1 MHQTK
6 AYEPGDT
13 ILSQGET
20 GRGFCI
26 LKSGTLEV
34 VKGGKVITELS
45 VPGIIFGE
53 MSDILG
59 EPRISDVRAKDEAL
73 VIHIEKSI
81 DELVVED
88 PKIAKKLIFTLAKR
102 LDQTTG
108 MLENLLPDTDTLSE
122 DHELEILVVD
132 NREAMVEQIGRDLGN
147 RPWQITGAETAGK
160 ATEMTKRGNYALIVL
175 SLNLPN
181 PEDAMDFYRAL
192 RKNPRTKSTPVLA
205 TVVSTDS
212 DMKQRGRNA
221 GMNYFL
227 EKPAEP
233 RQVES
238 AIMQALQL
246 DTTGLYCTIT
256 DGVLHIS
263 FPADCSE
270 FDKTEIVSSTPSGI
284 ADAIDS
290 GIRKAAI
297 DIHQIAEF
305 DDSFK
310 KPVNQLI
317 QAVVA
322 SKLQFAIVGTGDQ
335 AEELNNDRAEG
346 QELNVFPS
354 LGEAVASIGKEEAA
368 TASEEAAPADAES
381 DPAPEEAA
389 PPTEAEAPPADEGG
403 GGDDAASES
412 DDDATG

>member
-1 MHQTK
+1 MQQTK

-20 GRGFCI
+20 SRGFCI

-34 VKGGKVITELS
+34 VKSGKVITELS

-81 DELVVED
+81 DDLVVED

-132 NREAMVEQIGRDLGN
+132 NREAMVEQLGRDLGN

-221 GMNYFL
+221 G
-227 EKPAEP
+227 
-233 RQVES
+233 
-238 AIMQALQL
+238 
-246 DTTGLYCTIT
+246 
-256 DGVLHIS
+256 
-263 FPADCSE
+263 
-270 FDKTEIVSSTPSGI
+270 
-284 ADAIDS
+284 
-290 GIRKAAI
+290 
-297 DIHQIAEF
+297 
-305 DDSFK
+305 
-310 KPVNQLI
+310 
-317 QAVVA
+317 
-322 SKLQFAIVGTGDQ
+322 
-335 AEELNNDRAEG
+335 
-346 QELNVFPS
+346 
-354 LGEAVASIGKEEAA
+354 
-368 TASEEAAPADAES
+368 
-381 DPAPEEAA
+381 
-389 PPTEAEAPPADEGG
+389 
-403 GGDDAASES
+403 
-412 DDDATG
+412 